1 MLLIPTVIQGCY
13 ITTNRTTAAGT
24 LSNSD
29 TTELHQK
36 QNNQQQRL
44 PLKATVTQGSY
55 VITKEQ
61 QQQWLLLKMITAQE
75 ICI

>member
-1 MLLIPTVIQGCY
+1 MV
-13 ITTNRTTAAGT
+13 TTLSNNDTAELPQNKHLQQQLATT

-44 PLKATVTQGSY
+44 PLKATVTQGSCI
-55 VITKEQ
+55 ITKEQ
-61 QQQWLLLKMITAQE
+61 QQQWLLLKVIAA
-75 ICI
+75 